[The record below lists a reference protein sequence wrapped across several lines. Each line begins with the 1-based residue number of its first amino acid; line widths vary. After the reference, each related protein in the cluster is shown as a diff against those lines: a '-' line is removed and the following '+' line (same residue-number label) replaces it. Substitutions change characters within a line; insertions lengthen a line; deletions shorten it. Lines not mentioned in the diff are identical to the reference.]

1 MSQWSSQ
8 WAAVEDLKPTR
19 LPGVEFLERLV
30 RGESWLFI
38 HNDVTGQHA
47 RISALASQ
55 VVMALDGTL
64 TVRSIVSTLV
74 NDSDDDEKE
83 AVAASLISTYL
94 AQPARYTNS
103 FVGSKPM
110 ARCLDEAFNATVISL
125 DVGFGYNIFSG
136 FSRISRTQLR

>member
-83 AVAASLISTYL
+83 AVAASLISL
-94 AQPARYTNS
+94 SQLGMIGLCDS
-103 FVGSKPM
+103 
-110 ARCLDEAFNATVISL
+110 NADGRIQQRVAELHSL
-125 DVGFGYNIFSG
+125 DVGYGYDIFSD